1 MKIFYKIELCKKF
14 RRNWIK
20 PSGLWHIYCV
30 FADLKILGSLL
41 YMGGAAEFFFK

>member
-1 MKIFYKIELCKKF
+1 MKIFYKIELCKIF

-41 YMGGAAEFFFK
+41 YMGGAAEFFLK